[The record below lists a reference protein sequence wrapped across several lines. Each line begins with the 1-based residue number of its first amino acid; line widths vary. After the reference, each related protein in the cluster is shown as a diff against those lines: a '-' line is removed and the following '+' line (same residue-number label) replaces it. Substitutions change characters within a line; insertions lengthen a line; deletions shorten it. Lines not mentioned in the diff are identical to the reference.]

1 MILYQGPSLLDRAPI
16 VAIAPMRRSKNSKTG
31 DILQTYIMRSDV
43 HPWEA
48 LKSGADESVCG
59 DCQQR
64 PYLGGAC
71 YVNVA
76 QAPSAIYKAFKRGTK
91 YPTAKGSKDL
101 HKLGRGRVVR
111 LGSYGDPAAVPK
123 RIWQALLQD
132 AVGHTGYTH
141 QWRRAHWL
149 KGLCMASVDSPSE
162 AAEAQ
167 ARGWRTFRVRR
178 EDQPVQVREFVCPA
192 SPEGGDR
199 RTCAT
204 CKACNGTSRNPVAA
218 SPVIIAHGLR
228 AALFFAQSI

>member
-1 MILYQGPSLLDRAPI
+1 
-16 VAIAPMRRSKNSKTG
+16 MRRSKNAKTG
-31 DILQTYIMRSDV
+31 DMLQTYIVRADV

-59 DCQQR
+59 GCQQR

-76 QAPSAIYKAFKRGTK
+76 QAPSVVYKAFKRGTK
-91 YPTAKGSKDL
+91 YPTADGPKDL
-101 HKLGRGRVVR
+101 TALGRGRAVR

-123 RIWQALLQD
+123 RVWQALLREAD
-132 AVGHTGYTH
+132 SHTGYTR

-149 KGLCMASVDSPSE
+149 KDLCMASVDSPSE

-178 EDQPVQVREFVCPA
+178 EDQPVQTREFTCPA
-192 SPEGGDR
+192 SDEAGNR
-199 RTCAT
+199 RSCAT
-204 CKACNGTSRNPVAA
+204 CKACNGTSRSSTAA
-218 SPVIIAHGLR
+218 SPVIVAHGFR

>member
-1 MILYQGPSLLDRAPI
+1 M
-16 VAIAPMRRSKNSKTG
+16 
-31 DILQTYIMRSDV
+31 
-43 HPWEA
+43 
-48 LKSGADESVCG
+48 CG

-76 QAPSAIYKAFKRGTK
+76 QAPSVIYKAFRRGTK
-91 YPTAKGSKDL
+91 YPTAEGPKDL
-101 HKLGRGRVVR
+101 HKLGQGRVVR

-123 RIWQALLQD
+123 RVWQALLRD

-141 QWRRAHWL
+141 QWRRAPWL
-149 KGLCMASVDSPSE
+149 KDLCMASVDSPFE

-178 EDQPVQVREFVCPA
+178 EDQPVQAREFVCPA
-192 SPEGGDR
+192 SDEAGNR
-199 RTCAT
+199 LSCAT

-218 SPVIIAHGLR
+218 SPVIIAHGSR
-228 AALFFAQSI
+228 AALFFAQSL